1 MPLIG
6 IDFKFCSVFEDA
18 KDYYHDYTRKE
29 RAGTPSRKTP
39 KDVEGKSHL
48 EGETESEKDNQRTQ
62 KNLLPPSAFSLQL
75 SDLATR
81 LADIISKKE

>member
-1 MPLIG
+1 MMPLIG
-6 IDFKFCSVFEDA
+6 IGFKFCSVFEDA

-48 EGETESEKDNQRTQ
+48 EGETESEKDN
-62 KNLLPPSAFSLQL
+62 
-75 SDLATR
+75 
-81 LADIISKKE
+81 

>member
-1 MPLIG
+1 MMPLIG
-6 IDFKFCSVFEDA
+6 IGFKFCSVFEDA

-48 EGETESEKDNQRTQ
+48 EGGTESEKDN
-62 KNLLPPSAFSLQL
+62 
-75 SDLATR
+75 
-81 LADIISKKE
+81 

>member
-1 MPLIG
+1 MMPLIG
-6 IDFKFCSVFEDA
+6 IGFKFCSVFEDA

-48 EGETESEKDNQRTQ
+48 EGETGSEKDNQRTQ
-62 KNLLPPSAFSLQL
+62 KKTYCLRVHSLYNFRTWRQ
-75 SDLATR
+75 D
-81 LADIISKKE
+81 